1 MSIPDGPPGYPPYP
15 GGPEG
20 FDPTSQPA
28 CVRHPDRPT
37 GVRCARCDRPSCP
50 DCLREASV
58 GLQCVDCVR
67 GGVRGGGVR
76 RPDLGRTVLG
86 VPVDKR
92 PERPLAVPVL
102 IVVNVAV
109 FVATVIESASLMGNS
124 GAPLFQSWSLVPSSV
139 AVDGEW
145 WRLVTTGFLHFGP
158 LHLAFNMWALWVM
171 GRDLELAMGR
181 ARFLAIYFVSL
192 LGGSA
197 GAFLLSDPRS
207 DTAGASGAV
216 FGLMGG
222 LVVVLLRLRQS
233 PRPVLTLIAI
243 NIAISL
249 LPGIS
254 LYGHIGGMLTGAA
267 VAAVIV
273 FAPRERQSLW
283 QWGGVGGV
291 VLLLL
296 VIIGAR
302 ATAVTA
308 DAMTQFLG

>member
-1 MSIPDGPPGYPPYP
+1 MTNPDGPPGYPPYP

-20 FDPTSQPA
+20 FDPASQPA

-37 GVRCARCDRPSCP
+37 GVRCARCDQPSCP
-50 DCLREASV
+50 ECLQEASV
-58 GLQCVDCVR
+58 GYQCVDCLRSSAR
-67 GGVRGGGVR
+67 GGD
-76 RPDLGRTVLG
+76 PGRTVLG
-86 VPVDKR
+86 VPLDKR
-92 PERPLAVPVL
+92 SGTALVVPAL
-102 IVVNVAV
+102 IVINVAV
-109 FVATVIESASLMGNS
+109 FVATVIESGSLMGNAGS
-124 GAPLFQSWSLVPSSV
+124 SLFQSWSLYPQTV

-145 WRLVTTGFLHFGP
+145 WRLFTTGFLHFGP

-181 ARFLAIYFVSL
+181 ARFLAIYLVSL
-192 LGGSA
+192 LGGSTA
-197 GAFLLSDPRS
+197 AFLLSDPRS

-233 PRPVLTLIAI
+233 PRPVLTLIAV

-254 LYGHIGGMLTGAA
+254 LYGHMGGMLTGAA
-267 VAAVIV
+267 VTAVLV
-273 FAPRERQSLW
+273 FAPRERQSMW
-283 QWGGVGGV
+283 QWGGVAGV

-296 VIIGAR
+296 VIMAAR

-308 DAMTQFLG
+308 GAMNSLLG